1 MRWGGERRS
10 VENGFVI
17 PSFLPLQKETKLQRE
32 NQPFLSANNDHLSA
46 HHANGLL
53 KMVRTQKKRE
63 GEREKG
69 ERQMV
74 KEEKRI
80 DGEGY
85 EELKEENREKER
97 KEKKRRKAL

>member
-1 MRWGGERRS
+1 
-10 VENGFVI
+10 
-17 PSFLPLQKETKLQRE
+17 
-32 NQPFLSANNDHLSA
+32 
-46 HHANGLL
+46 
-53 KMVRTQKKRE
+53 
-63 GEREKG
+63 
-69 ERQMV
+69 MV